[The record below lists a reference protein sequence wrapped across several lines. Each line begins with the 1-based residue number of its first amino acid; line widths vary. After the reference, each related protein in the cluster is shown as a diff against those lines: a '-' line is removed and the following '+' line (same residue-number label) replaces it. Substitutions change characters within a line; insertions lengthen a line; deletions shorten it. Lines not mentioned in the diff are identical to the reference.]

1 MPARCSKIRAQKKE
15 VKNEPANLIARQA
28 LSIEYL

>member
-1 MPARCSKIRAQKKE
+1 VFKNPGTKKE